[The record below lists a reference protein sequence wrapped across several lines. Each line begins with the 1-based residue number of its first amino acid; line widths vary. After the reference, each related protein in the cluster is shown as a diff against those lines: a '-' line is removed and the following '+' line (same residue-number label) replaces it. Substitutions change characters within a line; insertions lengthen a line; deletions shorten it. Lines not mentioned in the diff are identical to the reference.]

1 MQGQREAWNWPAYP
15 TAEAGAGRASPS
27 PAAGDRPPARPDL
40 RDEPCAVGPRPGG
53 AVALGVGSRQGGAF
67 LCVFKSSEGRLVFS
81 FDVCFLKINDSFLD
95 LVISSSLLV
104 VGTRLPR
111 LPAPSAPEC
120 EPETLRTGPALV
132 QP

>member
-1 MQGQREAWNWPAYP
+1 MCR
-15 TAEAGAGRASPS
+15 GRGKPGIGLRTRPRRLERARVSVS
-27 PAAGDRPPARPDL
+27 RSRGPPARPDL

-53 AVALGVGSRQGGAF
+53 AVASGVGSRQGGAF
-67 LCVFKSSEGRLVFS
+67 LCVFKSSSGRLVFS

-104 VGTRLPR
+104 VGTRLHR

-120 EPETLRTGPALV
+120 QRETLRTGPALV
-132 QP
+132 QR